1 MPDLRPYV
9 PAMITRKLIATA
21 AVALTAAGAAAAT
34 GSAQSAPATLHLVS
48 ATQRSVGFFPHHKR
62 IRQGDR
68 FGFGQAVTGSDR
80 GISRILCTAIGRQLM
95 CTIQLRLAHGD
106 LTAQG
111 FVPEHANHTPF
122 AITGGT
128 GAYDGARGTAF
139 ATDVSASRSEIDVSL
154 RP

>member
-1 MPDLRPYV
+1 MS
-9 PAMITRKLIATA
+9 TRKLIATA
-21 AVALTAAGAAAAT
+21 AVALAAGGPAAAT
-34 GSAQSAPATLHLVS
+34 GSAQSQVTSLRLVS
-48 ATQRSVGFFPHHKR
+48 TSQSRVGFFPAHKR

-68 FGFGQAVTGSDR
+68 LGFGQAITGSDR

-95 CTIQLRLAHGD
+95 CTIQLRLAHGN

-111 FVPEHANHTPF
+111 FVPQHANRTPI

-139 ATDVSASRSEIDVSL
+139 ATDVSGSRSVIEVSL